1 MSLRKELQKQRWD
14 DHRFYHR
21 NRINQ
26 SLHFFSALCFISS
39 YVLIFIEPVWAVMIG
54 WLLAMVSRQI
64 GHFFFESKDF
74 DEVNNATHEYKESVK
89 VGYNLRRKVWLLS
102 IWAISPL
109 LLKFDPT
116 AFGFLNAA
124 TTNWELLTN
133 ISLMWFWI
141 GIAAI
146 IFRSIQLIFVMD
158 GKTAIAWPTKIL
170 TDPFHDVYIYAK
182 APLYLL
188 KGELYDDMSDWY
200 IEEFSEELKEHQ
212 A

>member
-158 GKTAIAWPTKIL
+158 GKTAVAWPTKIL

>member
-26 SLHFFSALCFISS
+26 SLHFFSAMCFISS

-102 IWAISPL
+102 IWALSPL

-141 GIAAI
+141 GITAI

>member
-1 MSLRKELQKQRWD
+1 MKLREELQRQRWD

-26 SLHFFSALCFISS
+26 SLHFFSALCFLSS

-74 DEVNNATHEYKESVK
+74 DTVNNATHEYKESVK
-89 VGYNLRRKVWLLS
+89 VGYNLRRKVVLLTL
-102 IWAISPL
+102 WVTSPL
-109 LLKFDPT
+109 ILKFDPT
-116 AFGFLNAA
+116 VFGMLIAA
-124 TTNWELLTN
+124 TDRWSLLTN
-133 ISLMWFWI
+133 ISLIWFWI
-141 GIAAI
+141 GVGAI
-146 IFRSIQLIFVMD
+146 IFRSIHLIFIM
-158 GKTAIAWPTKIL
+158 GPTAALAWPTKIL

-182 APLYLL
+182 APLYLM

-200 IEEFSEELKEHQ
+200 IEEFSEELKEQQ

>member
-158 GKTAIAWPTKIL
+158 GKTAVAWPTKIL

-200 IEEFSEELKEHQ
+200 IEEFSEELKESQ

>member
-54 WLLAMVSRQI
+54 WLLAMISRQI

>member
-26 SLHFFSALCFISS
+26 SLHFSSALCFISS

-54 WLLAMVSRQI
+54 WLLAMISRQI

-116 AFGFLNAA
+116 AFGLLNAA

>member
-158 GKTAIAWPTKIL
+158 GKTAVAWPTKIL

-200 IEEFSEELKEHQ
+200 IEEFSEELKEQQ